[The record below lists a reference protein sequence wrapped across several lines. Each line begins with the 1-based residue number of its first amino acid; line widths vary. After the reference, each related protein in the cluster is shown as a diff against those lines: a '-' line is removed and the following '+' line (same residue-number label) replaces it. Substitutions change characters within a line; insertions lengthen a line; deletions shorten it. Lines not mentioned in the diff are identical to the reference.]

1 MSALA
6 LAYHGVSMV
15 PFDEDRH
22 RLFTPPVALD
32 RQIRQLQR
40 WGYELVTFRDLACR
54 VASAGSP
61 AAAGRIAALTFDDGF
76 ADNRHELLPVL
87 AAHGVPAT
95 VFVVGGWIGGLH
107 PDAPGTPILNADDV
121 VALRQAGVEIG
132 GHAMGHVDLRG
143 VGAAELAADLA
154 ACRTLLSDL
163 IGGPVT
169 SFAYPFG
176 DADDRVRA
184 AVAAAGFTAACR
196 TSGQGSWSDPFDL
209 PRQAMGNGSSL
220 LGLRLKRA
228 DQYEAVLRWP
238 GAARLR
244 RVSRRAH
251 NRAEA
256 RRAAG
261 RSTAAP
267 PPAV

>member
-15 PFDEDRH
+15 PFEDDRY
-22 RLFTPPVALD
+22 RLFTAPAALD

-40 WGYELVTFRDLACR
+40 WGYELVTFGALASR
-54 VASAGSP
+54 VAAAGSP
-61 AAAGRIAALTFDDGF
+61 AAAGRVAALTFDDGF

-87 AAHGVPAT
+87 AARGVPAT
-95 VFVVGGWIGGLH
+95 VFVVGGWLGGTH
-107 PDAPGTPILNADDV
+107 PDAPGTPILSADDV
-121 VALRQAGVEIG
+121 VALRRAGVEIG

-143 VGAAELAADLA
+143 VAAADLA
-154 ACRTLLSDL
+154 ADLTSCRTLLSDL
-163 IGGPVT
+163 VEAPVT

-196 TSGQGSWSDPFDL
+196 TSGEGDWSDPFDL

-220 LGLRLKRA
+220 LGMRLKRA
-228 DQYEAVLRWP
+228 DRYEAVLRMP
-238 GAARLR
+238 GAARVR

-251 NRAEA
+251 NRVEA
-256 RRAAG
+256 RRAAAHPT
-261 RSTAAP
+261 SAP
-267 PPAV
+267 PPAG